1 MDLCCCV
8 FRTLYYISEFGQ
20 IAYRCIQPQI
30 HVASLMPA
38 PLRIYPV
45 PFAREVCDMLEEMKA
60 TRQGQP
66 ELPHIVP
73 TAIETF
79 GQLEMADPQIWR
91 HVDLKGVYNYLR
103 RSKNLQ
109 IPAQWLHLMPKKL
122 EWGFHVG
129 QSGKHIHDV
138 VFFDF
143 FPEKKKGWTKT
154 RTEPIFNP
162 F

>member
-1 MDLCCCV
+1 
-8 FRTLYYISEFGQ
+8 
-20 IAYRCIQPQI
+20 
-30 HVASLMPA
+30 
-38 PLRIYPV
+38 
-45 PFAREVCDMLEEMKA
+45 MLEEMKA

-109 IPAQWLHLMPKKL
+109 IPAEWLHLMPKKL
-122 EWGFHVG
+122 E
-129 QSGKHIHDV
+129 
-138 VFFDF
+138 
-143 FPEKKKGWTKT
+143 
-154 RTEPIFNP
+154 
-162 F
+162 